1 MQKWLKDQTN
11 PFDGQ
16 MKKTELYE
24 IIKLKKPEAVYKT
37 DDFLRG
43 KGHDVLP
50 LPHTIVNLTLSKW
63 YGGMSRVML
72 DGKITLKTNDVKDL
86 IIKGYK
92 TITPE
97 KWTNLCNHVENKIE
111 PQYWKSDHIIEE
123 IPKIIINLDSDSDT
137 DSEGDHDSEDETTNM
152 YWSE

>member
-1 MQKWLKDQTN
+1 MSWCFA
-11 PFDGQ
+11 PPP
-16 MKKTELYE
+16 
-24 IIKLKKPEAVYKT
+24 I
-37 DDFLRG
+37 
-43 KGHDVLP
+43 P
-50 LPHTIVNLTLSKW
+50 LWIQPYRN
-63 YGGMSRVML
+63 GMGESRVML

-86 IIKGYK
+86 II

-97 KWTNLCNHVENKIE
+97 KWTNFCNHVENKIE

-137 DSEGDHDSEDETTNM
+137 DSEGDHDSEGETTDM